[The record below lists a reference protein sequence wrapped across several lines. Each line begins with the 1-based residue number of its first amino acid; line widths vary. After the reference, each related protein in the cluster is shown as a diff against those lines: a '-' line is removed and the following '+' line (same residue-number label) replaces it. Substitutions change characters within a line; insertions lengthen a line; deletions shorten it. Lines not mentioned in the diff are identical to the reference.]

1 MAEVFGSRYAFAV
14 PRESEYVLKDKAKKS
29 GRFPRV
35 GHPLSVKL
43 QANLAAFQNNAQLMA
58 LLERRRALEEQA
70 NYEMQAQENI
80 QVINQNVMPAL
91 RTGVAPA
98 AAAARAGL
106 QAAGLDATEYL
117 QAAGRREGFQ
127 GVRGLIDQ
135 AMATSLDA
143 KPKSSSAVFSKASSP
158 AFSKAA
164 SQASTR
170 APDTAASTLGTIA
183 ESGRPTMQRTLIGGV
198 TLTPRVIPPPR
209 RRSTPRPPQS
219 QTLEPFMR
227 PPPQFMG

>member
-35 GHPLSVKL
+35 GDPLSVKL

-80 QVINQNVMPAL
+80 QVINENVMPAL
-91 RTGVAPA
+91 RTGMAPA
-98 AAAARAGL
+98 AAAATAGL
-106 QAAGLDATEYL
+106 RVAGLDATAYI
-117 QAAGRREGFQ
+117 Q
-127 GVRGLIDQ
+127 G
-135 AMATSLDA
+135 A
-143 KPKSSSAVFSKASSP
+143 KPKTTAP
-158 AFSKAA
+158 YSKAA
-164 SQASTR
+164 SQESTR
-170 APDTAASTLGTIA
+170 APDTAASTLGTVA
-183 ESGRPTMQRTLIGGV
+183 ESERPSMQEMLGGGV
-198 TLTPRVIPPPR
+198 TLATRPKPPPR
-209 RRSTPRPPQS
+209 QRSTSRPSQS
-219 QTLEPFMR
+219 RTLDPFLR

>member
-35 GHPLSVKL
+35 GDPLSVKL

-80 QVINQNVMPAL
+80 QAINENVMPAL
-91 RTGVAPA
+91 RTGLAPA
-98 AAAARAGL
+98 AAAATAGL
-106 QAAGLDATEYL
+106 RAAGLDATAYI
-117 QAAGRREGFQ
+117 
-127 GVRGLIDQ
+127 RG
-135 AMATSLDA
+135 A
-143 KPKSSSAVFSKASSP
+143 KPKTTAPYSKAT
-158 AFSKAA
+158 
-164 SQASTR
+164 SQVSTR

-183 ESGRPTMQRTLIGGV
+183 EDERPAMQQMLGGGV
-198 TLTPRVIPPPR
+198 TLASRPSAPPPK
-209 RRSTPRPPQS
+209 RRSTSTPPQS
-219 QTLEPFMR
+219 QTLETWR
-227 PPPQFMG
+227 RPPQFMG